1 MICNLCPRKCGAD
14 RNETYNTGGFCRMPL
29 HPVVARAALH
39 MWEEPCISGKNGS
52 GAIFFS
58 GCSLKCVFCQNDEIS
73 HKGFGRAITP
83 ARLAE
88 IFYELEQKG
97 AHNINLVNPTHFLF
111 AISEAVK
118 IYKPKIP
125 IVYNSGG
132 YDHLEAIEKA
142 SQFVDIF
149 LMDLK
154 YISPD
159 RALKYS
165 GAADYPQVATAAI
178 LKCNELRGTAEF
190 DDNGMMTKGL
200 IIRHLVM
207 PHGLC
212 DTRNVI
218 NWVESNV
225 PDAVFSLMSQYTPC
239 GDLERFPEIDSKLS
253 VTEHRKA
260 LAMLSRSSIRN
271 SYCQQL
277 SSSDGQFIP
286 EFDLRGV

>member
-1 MICNLCPRKCGAD
+1 MTCNICPRKCNAD
-14 RNETYNTGGFCRMPL
+14 RSESDNTGGFCRMPL
-29 HPVVARAALH
+29 QPVVARAALH
-39 MWEEPCISGKNGS
+39 MWEEPCISGTNGS

-58 GCSLKCVFCQNDEIS
+58 GCSLKCVFCQNDKIS
-73 HKGFGRAITP
+73 HKSFGKTITP
-83 ARLAE
+83 LRLAE
-88 IFYELEQKG
+88 IFSELEKKG

-118 IYKPKIP
+118 IYRPNIP

-132 YDHLEAIEKA
+132 YDLGESIEKA
-142 SQFVDIF
+142 SEFVDIF

-154 YISPD
+154 YMSHD

-178 LKCNELRGTAEF
+178 LKCRELRRTAEF
-190 DDNGMMTKGL
+190 YDNGMMKRGL
-200 IIRHLVM
+200 IIRHLVL

-218 NWVESNV
+218 NWVENNA

-239 GDLERFPEIDSKLS
+239 GDLEKFPEINRKLS

-260 LAMLSRSSIRN
+260 LAMLSKSSIRN
-271 SYCQQL
+271 SYCQQF
-277 SSSDGQFIP
+277 SSSGGQFIP
-286 EFDLRGV
+286 AFDLQGV